1 MAPKLEWHLIIRAKV
16 DCWNVAVSGDGCTY
30 FHVCIQSV
38 VRGFHVYKAVWTS
51 VGVKKLLIN
60 FWDIS
65 LAAKLQKNHVGSN

>member
-1 MAPKLEWHLIIRAKV
+1 M
-16 DCWNVAVSGDGCTY
+16 DCCNMAVSGDGYTY

-51 VGVKKLLIN
+51 VRVKKLLIN

-65 LAAKLQKNHVGSN
+65 LTAKLQKTTWALIN